1 MSRLTHPLGHLLL
14 SLELHIHISRTRF
27 DRADQ
32 LPLSNLHSPDLPALL
47 RQILQRL
54 SPLRH
59 LRNTASRNQRHIS
72 REKLVYLLLGDITPV
87 KTNLSHL
94 AILQSLI
101 DLLQIPVL
109 YSSTNHNLTSKVQQP
124 HPL

>member
-14 SLELHIHISRTRF
+14 RLELHIHISRTRF

-32 LPLSNLHSPDLPALL
+32 LPLSNLHSPDLSALL

-54 SPLRH
+54 SSISH
-59 LRNTASRNQRHIS
+59 LGNTARCHQRHIG
-72 REKLVYLLLGDITPV
+72 REQLINLLLSDIASV
-87 KTNLSHL
+87 KTDLRHL

-101 DLLQIPVL
+101 DLLQIPIL

-124 HPL
+124 HPQ